1 MKEIR
6 INIATALFFIFIF
19 STIAWIVGIYNHGDT
34 QILAILYLTSIISGA
49 LFFIIAPPRTKEDW
63 IRIEQKR
70 KEKEEKARLKEEKRR
85 QKEIENSPT
94 AAGKPFS

>member
-19 STIAWIVGIYNHGDT
+19 SIIALMVGLYNHGDT

-63 IRIEQKR
+63 IRIEQKQR
-70 KEKEEKARLKEEKRR
+70 KKPLPPLGFSTPSKTKFQKEKNKICCFL
-85 QKEIENSPT
+85 
-94 AAGKPFS
+94 F

>member
-6 INIATALFFIFIF
+6 TKIAIVLLFIFIF

-85 QKEIENSPT
+85 QREIENSPT